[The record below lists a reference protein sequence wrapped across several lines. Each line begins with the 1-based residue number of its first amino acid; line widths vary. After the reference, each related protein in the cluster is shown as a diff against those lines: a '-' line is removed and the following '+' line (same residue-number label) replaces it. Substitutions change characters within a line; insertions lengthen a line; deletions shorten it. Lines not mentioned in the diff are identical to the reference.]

1 MLTLRTSPA
10 TPFGRKISMALGV
23 IGMTDAV
30 QCVNADTLS
39 DTDSLRQQ
47 NPLGKIPTLLL
58 DDGEAVYDSAVII
71 EYLNQ
76 LDGRNLLIPAADT
89 AGGLARMR
97 VQRMQALADGLID
110 ACILVVYEARFRPV
124 EHHVQK
130 WLDHQQ
136 GKIARSLAVAEV
148 TLSTPTDAVAHI
160 GEITLACA
168 LGYMDF
174 RFAGSW
180 RAGHPQ
186 LVAWLDHFAAKTPSY
201 AATMP
206 R

>member
-1 MLTLRTSPA
+1 VSFKVLAVRSRLFLTIDKALTMLTLRTSPA

-30 QCVNADTLS
+30 ECVNADTLS

-89 AGGLARMR
+89 AGA
-97 VQRMQALADGLID
+97 
-110 ACILVVYEARFRPV
+110 
-124 EHHVQK
+124 
-130 WLDHQQ
+130 
-136 GKIARSLAVAEV
+136 
-148 TLSTPTDAVAHI
+148 AH
-160 GEITLACA
+160 
-168 LGYMDF
+168 
-174 RFAGSW
+174 AG
-180 RAGHPQ
+180 AGRWP
-186 LVAWLDHFAAKTPSY
+186 D
-201 AATMP
+201 
-206 R
+206 